1 MASTKE
7 RRNVL
12 VALAGLKIFK
22 TLDFNTTAEVYLVIN
37 KIKWPMAGWWI
48 LKADQ
53 SLNLGSGK
61 SGRVIWEGIALKGE
75 KLVFKIAIK
84 EYDSLGR
91 DDTFVVHEE
100 IYLVGDHSSNNKQL
114 VELRNDRILARFKF
128 WDNITPL

>member
-12 VALAGLKIFK
+12 VALAGLKVFK
-22 TLDFNTTAEVYLVIN
+22 TLDFDATAELYLVIN
-37 KIKWPMAGWWI
+37 KIKWPMIGWWN

-53 SLNLGSGK
+53 SLKLGSGK
-61 SGRVIWEGIALKGE
+61 GGRIIWEGLALKGE
-75 KLVFKIAIK
+75 KLVFKIEIK
-84 EYDSLGR
+84 ESDTLSR
-91 DDTFVVHEE
+91 DDTFVAHEE

-128 WDNITPL
+128 WDNTTHL